1 MDLPVSQDD
10 LVSQD
15 DHGPIA
21 SNRQTAMAQVRLGR
35 SVRLKARLNLTPAG
49 IWAIAGLV
57 SGILLSTSV
66 LVATA
71 VREARR

>member
-1 MDLPVSQDD
+1 
-10 LVSQD
+10 
-15 DHGPIA
+15 
-21 SNRQTAMAQVRLGR
+21 MAQVRLGR

-71 VREARR
+71 IREARR